1 MNTALEF
8 LRDWL
13 RLLDW
18 VFFKPS
24 ALRAH
29 IREIAPESGD
39 EGTTIREFLRLF
51 RDNRKLRIFLL
62 RSLIFAFLTWLVCA
76 LLINQLALVFGF
88 KFNLAKSFRGFSI
101 FVAFGIT
108 GGAAVGVKRSVT
120 FGVTFGIGIGI
131 AFSIAFGIASGIA
144 ASVTG
149 GIAVGIAIGIAVGI
163 VGGIAIGI
171 VAGIVAGIAVGIVA
185 GAVGG
190 IAGGGAGAAVA
201 GAAGGVGALRL
212 LFYVFEL
219 RTAITAHLRAKHGAA
234 PERELLRSPVY
245 QDEFLALPQPFLS
258 SVLLCV
264 ARNDLGSGLRHLGRV
279 ASNPFQRWAAQR
291 AMRTL
296 LEQDRMPFFSTLDRL
311 LTAPEPYFR
320 TGADWREEERV
331 EDQRF
336 TTKLLLAELMERW
349 PKPKR
354 NAYQYWPNDY
364 LARAMTFWLRAR
376 SKSPHALLAN
386 AYFTLLHEAE
396 WMADYAS
403 MEESDG
409 QARFTEDELQS
420 LLRAVETLENARE
433 SPHAEEFYQS
443 LRLAEAGLRCESLQN
458 VARLRDEFAPLFEI
472 DNPLRLRIVTV
483 FHRLRD
489 ATIDAASFLAVA
501 HEITRRDAL
510 LKAQGVLEEA
520 RRLADEVYEPERSLL
535 LAVIEHWRRMFAVEG
550 GRVAERVE
558 VETLPNPYVVGR
570 PIRPEDGRLFAGRR
584 EEFLAIEEKLQTG
597 VGLVIYG
604 QRRIGKS
611 SILLHLR
618 ERLPHS
624 LLPVYLNLQ
633 QLMANTTGGFLRAV
647 GAEIVK
653 QLRDKLEVS
662 STGFS
667 RKDSDT
673 EAIPPEAGT
682 TNSLARAL
690 PSPEEFAREPFLS
703 LNQLLDEIERRLA
716 PEQRVLLNFDEFEEL
731 EQRVKAGKI
740 EKEIFAYLRGVTQ
753 TGRGF
758 TLVFAGLHTL
768 EQMTREY
775 WNPFFQSVQT
785 VRIGYLSDSD
795 ARRLIIDPI
804 DQFPLSYDEEAID
817 RIVTVTNSHPYLMQ
831 NVCHNLVNRL
841 NDPFQRSNRAKVEDV
856 EAVLE
861 KTLETSG
868 YYFDDYVWNWSS
880 ADERVTLALL
890 AEAGEWAGF
899 ALVEIHL
906 GRDAA
911 LDATRNLVARS
922 ILEERSERGELV
934 FRFQIPLSRMWVEKT
949 KPSARILMERGR
961 S

>member
-1 MNTALEF
+1 MNMALEF

-13 RLLDW
+13 RLLDG

-24 ALRAH
+24 ALRAR
-29 IREIAPESGD
+29 IKEVAPESGD
-39 EGTTIREFLRLF
+39 PIRTINEFLSLF
-51 RDNRKLRIFLL
+51 RDNRKLRVFFL
-62 RSLIFAFLTWLVCA
+62 RTLIFAFLTWLVCA
-76 LLINQLALVFGF
+76 LLIDQLALVFEV
-88 KFNLAKSFRGFSI
+88 KFSLAKSSIGFLLL
-101 FVAFGIT
+101 G
-108 GGAAVGVKRSVT
+108 AVGVGLGLTGDLAGGLAVGFV
-120 FGVTFGIGIGI
+120 FGVLFGLVLGI
-131 AFSIAFGIASGIA
+131 
-144 ASVTG
+144 VDN
-149 GIAVGIAIGIAVGI
+149 VAVGI
-163 VGGIAIGI
+163 VVGVAGSIAGSVTLSAVDGIETGVEVGVGLGLAGGIAGGFMSS
-171 VAGIVAGIAVGIVA
+171 VAGGV
-185 GAVGG
+185 VGG
-190 IAGGGAGAAVA
+190 IAGGV
-201 GAAGGVGALRL
+201 VALRL
-212 LFYVFEL
+212 PLYVFEL
-219 RTAITAHLRAKHGAA
+219 RTAVRTYRRAKRGAA
-234 PERELLRSPVY
+234 PESELLRSPVY
-245 QDEFLALPQPFLS
+245 QDELLALPQLFLS
-258 SVLLCV
+258 SLLLDV
-264 ARNDLGSGLRHLGRV
+264 TRNNLGAGLRHLGRV

-296 LEQDRMPFFSTLDRL
+296 LEQDRIPFFSKLDRL
-311 LTAPEPYFR
+311 LTAPEPYFQI
-320 TGADWREEERV
+320 GADWREKERA
-331 EDQRF
+331 EDRYF

-354 NAYQYWPNDY
+354 NAYRYWPNDY

-376 SKSPHALLAN
+376 GKSRYALLAN

-396 WMADYAS
+396 WVADLAS

-409 QARFTEDELQS
+409 QTIFTEDELLS
-420 LLRAVETLENARE
+420 LRQAVETLKNARE
-433 SPHAEEFYQS
+433 LPHAEEFYQS

-458 VARLRDEFAPLFEI
+458 VARLRDEFAPLFGIE
-472 DNPLRLRIVTV
+472 NPLRPRIVTV
-483 FHRLRD
+483 FRRLRD
-489 ATIDAASFLAVA
+489 AAIDAASFLAVA

-520 RRLADEVYEPERSLL
+520 RRLADEVYEPDRSLL

-550 GRVAERVE
+550 GRVAKRVE
-558 VETLPNPYVVGR
+558 VETLPNPFIVGR

-611 SILLHLR
+611 SILLHLG

-624 LLPVYLNLQ
+624 LRPVYLNLQ

-647 GAEIVK
+647 GNEIVK
-653 QLRDKLEVS
+653 QLSDKLDGVR

-667 RKDSDT
+667 RKDSEI
-673 EAIPPEAGT
+673 EAVPPEGGT

-690 PSPEEFAREPFLS
+690 PSPDDFAREPFLS

-716 PEQRVLLNFDEFEEL
+716 PGQRLLLSFDEFEEL

-758 TLVFAGLHTL
+758 TLLFAGLHTL

-785 VRIGYLSDSD
+785 VRIGYLSELD
-795 ARRLIIDPI
+795 ARQLIIDPI
-804 DQFPLSYDEEAID
+804 DQFPLSYDEEAIA
-817 RIVTVTNSHPYLMQ
+817 RIVAMTNSHPYLIQ
-831 NVCHNLVNRL
+831 NVCHNMVNRL
-841 NDPFQRSNRAKVEDV
+841 NDPFRRSNRAKVEDV

-880 ADERVTLALL
+880 PDERVALSLL

-899 ALVEIHL
+899 AMVEKHL
-906 GRDAA
+906 GREAA
-911 LDATRNLVARS
+911 LDATRSLVARS
-922 ILEERSERGELV
+922 ILKERTDQNELV
-934 FRFQIPLSRMWVEKT
+934 FRFQIPLSRMWAQKM
-949 KPSARILMERGR
+949 KPSARVLMERGR
-961 S
+961 L

>member
-1 MNTALEF
+1 
-8 LRDWL
+8 
-13 RLLDW
+13 
-18 VFFKPS
+18 
-24 ALRAH
+24 
-29 IREIAPESGD
+29 
-39 EGTTIREFLRLF
+39 
-51 RDNRKLRIFLL
+51 
-62 RSLIFAFLTWLVCA
+62 
-76 LLINQLALVFGF
+76 
-88 KFNLAKSFRGFSI
+88 
-101 FVAFGIT
+101 
-108 GGAAVGVKRSVT
+108 
-120 FGVTFGIGIGI
+120 
-131 AFSIAFGIASGIA
+131 
-144 ASVTG
+144 
-149 GIAVGIAIGIAVGI
+149 
-163 VGGIAIGI
+163 
-171 VAGIVAGIAVGIVA
+171 
-185 GAVGG
+185 
-190 IAGGGAGAAVA
+190 
-201 GAAGGVGALRL
+201 
-212 LFYVFEL
+212 
-219 RTAITAHLRAKHGAA
+219 
-234 PERELLRSPVY
+234 
-245 QDEFLALPQPFLS
+245 
-258 SVLLCV
+258 
-264 ARNDLGSGLRHLGRV
+264 
-279 ASNPFQRWAAQR
+279 
-291 AMRTL
+291 
-296 LEQDRMPFFSTLDRL
+296 
-311 LTAPEPYFR
+311 
-320 TGADWREEERV
+320 
-331 EDQRF
+331 
-336 TTKLLLAELMERW
+336 
-349 PKPKR
+349 
-354 NAYQYWPNDY
+354 
-364 LARAMTFWLRAR
+364 MTFWLRAR
-376 SKSPHALLAN
+376 GKSRHALLAN

-409 QARFTEDELQS
+409 QASFTEDDLLS
-420 LLRAVETLENARE
+420 LRRAVETLENTRE

-458 VARLRDEFAPLFEI
+458 VAKLRDEFAPLFEI
-472 DNPLRLRIVTV
+472 DSLLRPRIVAV
-483 FHRLRD
+483 FRGLRD
-489 ATIDAASFLAVA
+489 AAIDAASFLAVA

-520 RRLADEVYEPERSLL
+520 RRSADEVYEPDRSLL
-535 LAVIEHWRRMFAVEG
+535 LAVIEHWRRMFAVES

-558 VETLPNPYVVGR
+558 VETLPNPYIVGR

-647 GAEIVK
+647 GAEIIK
-653 QLRDKLEVS
+653 QLRDKLEVR

-673 EAIPPEAGT
+673 EAIPPEGGA

-785 VRIGYLSDSD
+785 VRIGYLSELD
-795 ARRLIIDPI
+795 ARQLIIAPV

-817 RIVTVTNSHPYLMQ
+817 RIVAVTNSHPYLMQ

-841 NDPFQRSNRAKVEDV
+841 NDPLQRGNRAKVEDV

-890 AEAGEWAGF
+890 AEAAEWAGF
-899 ALVEIHL
+899 ALVETHL

-911 LDATRNLVARS
+911 LDATRGLVARS
-922 ILEERSERGELV
+922 ILEERSERGELL

-961 S
+961 L

>member
-1 MNTALEF
+1 MTAALDF

-39 EGTTIREFLRLF
+39 ERTTIREFLRIC
-51 RDNRKLRIFLL
+51 RSNRKLRVFLL
-62 RSLIFAFLTWLVCA
+62 RALIYTLLTWLVCA
-76 LLINQLALVFGF
+76 LLTNQLALVFGS
-88 KFNLAKSFRGFSI
+88 KFGLAVSFRRFLI
-101 FVAFGIT
+101 LV
-108 GGAAVGVKRSVT
+108 VL
-120 FGVTFGIGIGI
+120 
-131 AFSIAFGIASGIA
+131 GIASG
-144 ASVTG
+144 VVYEFMFG
-149 GIAVGIAIGIAVGI
+149 VAIGV
-163 VGGIAIGI
+163 IGI
-171 VAGIVAGIAVGIVA
+171 VAVSVICGALFGVMSGAVGVAAGIAV
-185 GAVGG
+185 
-190 IAGGGAGAAVA
+190 
-201 GAAGGVGALRL
+201 GVGALRL
-212 LFYVFEL
+212 PFYVFEL
-219 RTAITAHLRAKHGAA
+219 RAAITAYRRAKGGAT
-234 PERELLRSPVY
+234 PECELLRSPVY
-245 QDEFLALPQPFLS
+245 YDELLALPQPFLS
-258 SVLLCV
+258 SLLLCV
-264 ARNDLGSGLRHLGRV
+264 ARNDLNVGLRHLGRV
-279 ASNPFQRWAAQR
+279 ASNPFQRWAPQR
-291 AMRTL
+291 VMRRL
-296 LEQDRMPFFSTLDRL
+296 LEKDRIPFFPMLDRL
-311 LTAPEPYFR
+311 LTEPEPYLR
-320 TGADWREEERV
+320 TGANWREKERA
-331 EDQRF
+331 EDRHF
-336 TTKLLLAELMERW
+336 TTKLLLAELAGFSPISR
-349 PKPKR
+349 KR
-354 NAYQYWPNDY
+354 DVLWGDRF
-364 LARAMTFWLRAR
+364 ARTITLWLRAR
-376 SKSPHALLAN
+376 GQSSYGSIAKAYFVLLNTASERDEEDESSDYADKLLA
-386 AYFTLLHEAE
+386 ALGEILVEVE
-396 WMADYAS
+396 K
-403 MEESDG
+403 
-409 QARFTEDELQS
+409 
-420 LLRAVETLENARE
+420 LRNTTH
-433 SPHAEEFYQS
+433 SEEFYQS
-443 LRLAEAGLRCESLQN
+443 LRLAEAGLRCESLQS
-458 VARLRDEFAPLFEI
+458 VAKLRDEFAPLFEI
-472 DNPLRLRIVTV
+472 DNPLRRRIVTV
-483 FHRLRD
+483 FRGLRD
-489 ATIDAASFLAVA
+489 AAIDAASFLAVA

-558 VETLPNPYVVGR
+558 VETLPNPYIVGR
-570 PIRPEDGRLFAGRR
+570 PVRPEDGRLFAGRR

-647 GAEIVK
+647 GAEIIK
-653 QLRDKLEVS
+653 QLRDKLDGR

-667 RKDSDT
+667 RNDSKI
-673 EAIPPEAGT
+673 EAIPPEGGA

-716 PEQRVLLNFDEFEEL
+716 PGQRLLLSFDEFEEL

-758 TLVFAGLHTL
+758 TLLFAGLHTL

-804 DQFPLSYDEEAID
+804 DLFPLSYDEEAID
-817 RIVTVTNSHPYLMQ
+817 RIVAVTNSHPYLMQ